1 MYIDMRGYK
10 VVYENSAYT
19 CLAIKPMYDYDKG
32 TNKECVGR
40 LHVTIINHEAQ
51 IDILE
56 DEAKHFAFLKDTKI
70 A

>member
-1 MYIDMRGYK
+1 MGIDMKGYK

-19 CLAIKPMYDYDKG
+19 CLSIDPVYDYDKD
-32 TNKECVGR
+32 TNKTCIGR

-51 IDILE
+51 IDYLE